1 MKFPSGKF
9 IVSVD
14 SKGNC
19 LKLNSYGFPGDQL
32 SVIKTH
38 TKGMKKTI
46 VNSELQ
52 THSGSCKAI
61 DDIYHTP
68 RTLCS
73 ACVGKALSPVL

>member
-1 MKFPSGKF
+1 VKFPSGKF

-32 SVIKTH
+32 SVIKTC
-38 TKGMKKTI
+38 TKQGKKTI
-46 VNSELQ
+46 VNSVLQ
-52 THSGSCKAI
+52 THSGSCKAT
-61 DDIYHTP
+61 DDIYHAL

-73 ACVGKALSPVL
+73 ACVVEALSPLL